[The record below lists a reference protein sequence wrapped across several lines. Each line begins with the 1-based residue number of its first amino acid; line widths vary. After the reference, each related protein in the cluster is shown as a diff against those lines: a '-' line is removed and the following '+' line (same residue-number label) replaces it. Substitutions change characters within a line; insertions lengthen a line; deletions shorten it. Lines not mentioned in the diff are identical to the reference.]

1 MAYLK
6 SCTECSRL
14 MRPSQAPKSA
24 YTSETVV
31 HGGRGLCKTCYTRRW
46 RWVANREAHP
56 VTLTPELEKI
66 RHETNVRGLQR
77 FMARIRGKSR
87 V

>member
-1 MAYLK
+1 MSYPK
-6 SCTECSRL
+6 PCGDCKRV
-14 MRPSQAPKSA
+14 MRP
-24 YTSETVV
+24 YTSTPDDYPTAEAV
-31 HGGRGLCKTCYTRRW
+31 HSARGLCKTCYSR
-46 RWVANREAHP
+46 RWVAHREAHP